1 MFNLKNQFMKSKMV
15 KLAFLVMLII
25 GAGSIKA
32 SAQIYV
38 SVRPAW
44 HPIARPVAP
53 SPRHVWIDEDW
64 VWRGGAYVAVGGHWA
79 LPPNPGWIWYG
90 GHWGHGPRGDR
101 WYPGHWG
108 RR

>member
-1 MFNLKNQFMKSKMV
+1 MKSKMV

-38 SVRPAW
+38 SVHPAW

-53 SPRHVWIDEDW
+53 SPRHIWVDEDW
-64 VWRGGAYVAVGGHWA
+64 EWRGGQYVAVGGHWS
-79 LPPNPGWIWYG
+79 LPPHPGYIWYG
-90 GHWGHGPRGDR
+90 GHWGHDRRGDR
-101 WYPGHWG
+101 WYPGRWG

>member
-1 MFNLKNQFMKSKMV
+1 MKSKMV
-15 KLAFLVMLII
+15 KLAFLVMLMI

-44 HPIARPVAP
+44 HPIVRPVAP

-64 VWRGGAYVAVGGHWA
+64 KWRAAQYVAVGGHCA
-79 LPPNPGWIWYG
+79 VPPNPGWIWYG
-90 GHWGHGPRGDR
+90 GHWGHDGRRGDR

-108 RR
+108 HR